1 MASRRAML
9 PIVIINP
16 NSTEAVTV
24 GMRAAVKPL
33 LQPDGPRIECVTLSG
48 GPPGIET
55 DQHVAAAVQ
64 PICDVIRERQDAASA
79 FVIGCYSDPGIREAR
94 AIGGTPIFG
103 IAESAMLTAMTRGA
117 RFGVISILEQSIP
130 RHERYVCE
138 LGFEKR
144 AAGDRAIGLG
154 VTELADGEGMFARML
169 EVAVRLRDEDGADV
183 LILGCAGMARYCGRL
198 EQSVSLP
205 VVEPTQAATTF
216 ALGSSLLAV
225 ETAEFHD
232 NQHPLENGEN

>member
-1 MASRRAML
+1 MAYRRTIS

-33 LQPDGPRIECVTLSG
+33 LQRDGPSIECVTLPD

-55 DQHVAAAVQ
+55 DQHVEQAVQ
-64 PICDVIRERQDAASA
+64 PICDVVRQRQDGASA

-94 AIGGTPIFG
+94 AIGGTPVFG

-130 RHERYVCE
+130 RHDRYVRE

-154 VTELADGEGMFARML
+154 VTELADGERTFARML

-183 LILGCAGMARYCGRL
+183 LILGCAGMARYRSRL
-198 EQSVSLP
+198 EKSVGLP

-216 ALGSSLLAV
+216 ALGTSLLA
-225 ETAEFHD
+225 
-232 NQHPLENGEN
+232 

>member
-1 MASRRAML
+1 MAYRRTML

-16 NSTEAVTV
+16 NSTEVVTV

-33 LQPDGPRIECVTLSG
+33 LQPDGPLIECVTLPD

-55 DQHVAAAVQ
+55 DEHVARAVQ
-64 PICDVIRERQDAASA
+64 PICEVVRERQAAASA

-94 AIGGTPIFG
+94 AIGGTPVFG

-130 RHERYVCE
+130 RHDRYVRQ

-154 VTELADGEGMFARML
+154 IAELADDECTFARML
-169 EVAVRLRDEDGADV
+169 EVAIRLRDEDGADV

-198 EQSVSLP
+198 EESVGLP

-216 ALGSSLLAV
+216 ALGSSLLA
-225 ETAEFHD
+225 
-232 NQHPLENGEN
+232 